1 MWQVLKKPT
10 LFQNQKYR
18 AEAPDSHRLIT
29 DKQKRIISCGSFGE
43 NIPRHHE
50 PRPKRIP
57 MIHFFLLY
65 QYLVYIS

>member
-43 NIPRHHE
+43 NMPPHHN
-50 PRPKRIP
+50 PPLKR
-57 MIHFFLLY
+57 MLTIHFLILY
-65 QYLVYIS
+65 QHLVRTS